1 MARRTKDELA
11 EEVGTLRAKLAAL
24 QGPEREEDRATEP
37 DRLDKLAATVE
48 ALAASVAALADR
60 SSTPPPPP
68 PPPAPAPEAGT
79 MRLVEVLLAQAS
91 EDRRAMLAAMQREPG
106 GGLGE
111 ALDTLDRLG
120 LLRREEEEAGG
131 WDPAE
136 VLGMIERFAPVIRAK
151 LGIHDPAPTSPPDA

>member
-11 EEVGTLRAKLAAL
+11 EEVGLLRAKLAAL
-24 QGPEREEDRATEP
+24 QDPEREEERSGEP

-68 PPPAPAPEAGT
+68 PAPPASPDAS

-91 EDRRAMLAAMQREPG
+91 EDRRAMLAAMKREPG
-106 GGLGE
+106 GGIGE

-151 LGIHDPAPTSPPDA
+151 LGIADPAPPSPTDA